1 MTLQQNDLKDLVSEV
16 IEIDSDKSKMG
27 DDADIV
33 TVTFSTITKESA
45 DDLAG
50 FFERGYSFVLDADIT
65 TGEQV
70 DGTYKVF
77 VEIERD
83 NQAGENIME
92 LANGVENLSGVKDLR
107 FRYHKEFRSQ
117 ELTQEALEKVMPLDP
132 DLYGVDS
139 DILTDMSESNL
150 NNYKNFF
157 NKSFVE
163 SIVMT
168 GNKLTIKKKYADPVQ
183 FKFVDFGPT
192 VQTIQNIKE
201 SFNAND
207 FAEIIFLSKYIG
219 DYNITKYGNKLTLDN
234 NGSTLVL
241 ERIQN

>member
-33 TVTFSTITKESA
+33 TVTFSTITIESA

-117 ELTQEALEKVMPLDP
+117 GLTQEALEEVMPLDP
-132 DLYGVDS
+132 DLYGVDQKGMNE
-139 DILTDMSESNL
+139 DTL
-150 NNYKNFF
+150 NNYKDFF

-163 SIVMT
+163 SIAMT
-168 GNKLTIKKKYADPVQ
+168 GDKITIKKKYADPVQ

-192 VQTIQNIKE
+192 VQTIKNIKE
-201 SFNAND
+201 SFNADD

-219 DYNITKYGNKLTLDN
+219 DYNITKYGNKLTFDN
-234 NGSTLVL
+234 SGSTLVL
-241 ERIQN
+241 ERVVV

>member
-1 MTLQQNDLKDLVSEV
+1 MTLQQHDLKDLVSEV

-33 TVTFSTITKESA
+33 TITLSTITKESA
-45 DDLAG
+45 KDLTS
-50 FFERGYSFVLDADIT
+50 FLERGYTFVLDADCT
-65 TGEQV
+65 PSEQA

-83 NQAGENIME
+83 NQSGENIME
-92 LANGVENLSGVKDLR
+92 LANGIKNLSANKDLR
-107 FRYHKEFRSQ
+107 FRYYKEFRSQ
-117 ELTQEALEKVMPLDP
+117 NLTQEALEKVMPLDP

-168 GNKLTIKKKYADPVQ
+168 GNKLTIKKKWTDPVQ
-183 FKFVDFGPT
+183 FNFVDYGPT
-192 VQTIQNIKE
+192 VQTIKNIKE

-234 NGSTLVL
+234 GGSTLVV
-241 ERIQN
+241 ERIQY

>member
-1 MTLQQNDLKDLVSEV
+1 MEIVKNRYGVERVLEKIGDTKIRIMGESLLSRGSEDENGNQ
-16 IEIDSDKSKMG
+16 IMYD
-27 DDADIV
+27 
-33 TVTFSTITKESA
+33 
-45 DDLAG
+45 
-50 FFERGYSFVLDADIT
+50 FERGYSFVLDADKT
-65 TGEQV
+65 SGEQV

-117 ELTQEALEKVMPLDP
+117 GLTQEALEEVMPLDP
-132 DLYGVDS
+132 DLYGVDQKGMNE
-139 DILTDMSESNL
+139 DIL
-150 NNYKNFF
+150 NNYKDFF

-163 SIVMT
+163 SIAMT
-168 GNKLTIKKKYADPVQ
+168 GNKITIKKKYADPIQ

-192 VQTIQNIKE
+192 VQTIKNIKE
-201 SFNAND
+201 SFNADD

-219 DYNITKYGNKLTLDN
+219 DYNITKYGNKLTFDN
-234 NGSTLVL
+234 SGSTLVL
-241 ERIQN
+241 ERVVV

>member
-117 ELTQEALEKVMPLDP
+117 GLTQEALEEVMPLDP
-132 DLYGVDS
+132 DLYGVDQKGMNE
-139 DILTDMSESNL
+139 DTL
-150 NNYKNFF
+150 NNYKDFF

-163 SIVMT
+163 SIAMT
-168 GNKLTIKKKYADPVQ
+168 GDKITIKKKYADPVQ

-192 VQTIQNIKE
+192 VQTIKNIKE
-201 SFNAND
+201 SFNADD

-219 DYNITKYGNKLTLDN
+219 DYNITKYGNKLTFDN
-234 NGSTLVL
+234 SGSTLVL
-241 ERIQN
+241 ERVVV

>member
-33 TVTFSTITKESA
+33 TITFSTITKESA

-92 LANGVENLSGVKDLR
+92 LANGVENLSGVKGLR
-107 FRYHKEFRSQ
+107 FRYYKEFRSQ
-117 ELTQEALEKVMPLDP
+117 GLTQEALEDVMPLDP
-132 DLYGVDS
+132 SLYGVDQKGMNEN
-139 DILTDMSESNL
+139 TL
-150 NNYKNFF
+150 NHYKDFF

-163 SIVMT
+163 SITMT

-192 VQTIQNIKE
+192 VQTIKNIKE
-201 SFNAND
+201 SFNADD
-207 FAEIIFLSKYIG
+207 FGEIIFLSKYIG
-219 DYNITKYGNKLTLDN
+219 DYNITKYGNKLTFDN
-234 NGSTLVL
+234 SGSTLVL
-241 ERIQN
+241 ERVVV

>member
-33 TVTFSTITKESA
+33 TVTFSTITKEAA

-117 ELTQEALEKVMPLDP
+117 GLTQEALEEVMPLDP
-132 DLYGVDS
+132 DLYGVDQKGMNE
-139 DILTDMSESNL
+139 DTL
-150 NNYKNFF
+150 NNYKDFF

-163 SIVMT
+163 SIAMT
-168 GNKLTIKKKYADPVQ
+168 GDKITIKKKYADPVQ

-192 VQTIQNIKE
+192 VQTIKNIKE
-201 SFNAND
+201 SFNADD

-219 DYNITKYGNKLTLDN
+219 DYNITKYGNKLTFDN
-234 NGSTLVL
+234 SGSTLVL
-241 ERIQN
+241 ERVVV

>member
-33 TVTFSTITKESA
+33 TITFSTITKESA

-117 ELTQEALEKVMPLDP
+117 GLTQEALEEVMPLDP
-132 DLYGVDS
+132 DLYGVDQKGMNE
-139 DILTDMSESNL
+139 DTL
-150 NNYKNFF
+150 NNYKDFF

-163 SIVMT
+163 SIAMT
-168 GNKLTIKKKYADPVQ
+168 GDKITIKKKYADPVQ

-192 VQTIQNIKE
+192 VQTIKNIKE
-201 SFNAND
+201 SFNADD

-219 DYNITKYGNKLTLDN
+219 DYNITKYGNKLTFDN
-234 NGSTLVL
+234 SGSTLVL
-241 ERIQN
+241 ERVVV